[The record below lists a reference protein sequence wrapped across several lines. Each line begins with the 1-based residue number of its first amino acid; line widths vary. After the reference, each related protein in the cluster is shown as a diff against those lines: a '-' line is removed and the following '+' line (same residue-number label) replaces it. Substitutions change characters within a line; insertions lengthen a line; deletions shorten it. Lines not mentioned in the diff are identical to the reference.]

1 MNLQT
6 VLIVSHDAGG
16 ANLLAH
22 WCKNWQNRINFIY
35 KVAGP
40 ALKIF
45 KSLNLEKTYIVQYPN
60 PDLVDAV
67 VTSTGWQ
74 SNIEYEAIQ
83 WAKQHDIRSASYLDH
98 WVNYPDRFIRE
109 DISLCPDE
117 IWAGDRD
124 ALNLA
129 EKVFV
134 SKNIKLRFMRN
145 QYFCTLKRKVETH
158 ISKAD
163 SILICL
169 EPIRNGISYTE
180 VYARLAQYLSNS
192 NYRASKVVIRDHPSG
207 TDTGLEILMDLLTPK
222 FKVTIS
228 QQELWQDLAC
238 SCAVVG
244 YQSAVLAYACYLN
257 IAAIS
262 YFPVDKLEP
271 ILPHKSIKYF
281 KNNMTIL

>member
-1 MNLQT
+1 MSLQT

-22 WCKNWQNRINFIY
+22 WCKNWQSRINFIY

-45 KSLNLEKTYIVQYPN
+45 QSLNLGQACIVQYPA
-60 PDLVDAV
+60 PASVDAV

-74 SNIEYEAIQ
+74 SNMEYEAIQ
-83 WAKQHDIRSASYLDH
+83 WAKQHNIQTASYLDH
-98 WVNYPDRFIRE
+98 WVNYQERFMRG
-109 DISLCPDE
+109 DISLYPDE

-145 QYFCTLKRKVETH
+145 QYFCTLKRQVATH
-158 ISKAD
+158 VSKAD
-163 SILICL
+163 CILICL

-180 VYARLAQYLSNS
+180 VYARLAKYLSNS
-192 NYRASKVVIRDHPSG
+192 NSRTNKVVIRDHPSG

-238 SCAVVG
+238 SCVVVG